1 MIMKLN
7 SFKSLLI
14 EELRDIYDAEQQLV
28 QALPALV
35 EAAVLPELKQALVQS
50 LEETEVHLQRLQA
63 IFKGLRE
70 SPSGN
75 PCHTMTG
82 LITECQDLL
91 KEERKADPGVLEA
104 ALIGA
109 VQKIEHWE
117 IAAYGCARTYAELLG
132 LEELADWLQK
142 TLDEESRTNRKLNE
156 IATQS
161 VNPEAAEATKEDKS
175 LREAVVAVLEITH

>member
-1 MIMKLN
+1 MKLH
-7 SFKSLLI
+7 SFKNLLV
-14 EELRDIYDAEQQLV
+14 EELRDIYDAERQLV
-28 QALPALV
+28 EAMPPMV
-35 EAAVLPELKQALVQS
+35 EAAVFPELKQALVQS
-50 LEETEVHLQRLQA
+50 LEETEVHLQRLEA

-70 SPSGN
+70 DPSGN
-75 PCHTMTG
+75 PCHTMAG

-91 KEERKADPGVLEA
+91 NEEKKADPGVLEA

-109 VQKIEHWE
+109 IQKIEHWE
-117 IAAYGCARTYAELLG
+117 IAAYGCARTYAQMLG

-156 IATQS
+156 IAMQS
-161 VNPEAAEATKEDKS
+161 VNPEAAEATREDKS